1 MKTDNDDFILAG
13 FRQGEEK
20 AVKHIFER
28 FHKELV
34 AFATRITGS
43 RDEAQDIV
51 VEAFLKILPKAQN
64 FASILNIRAFL
75 YVVVRHASYEW
86 VGKQEAAEK
95 KQQAFAYLQQ
105 AEITPAQEAVMD
117 NEEMVAR
124 TLQLVYGY
132 IEQLPPQEKKV
143 FVMKVIQHKS
153 ADEIADEMNISKK
166 TVYNLSSSAVNRL
179 RSLVGNSGFPAV
191 LLLSAQ
197 FFQFF
202 SNQQEF

>member
-1 MKTDNDDFILAG
+1 MKTNNDELILAG
-13 FRQGEEK
+13 FRQGQEK
-20 AVKHIFER
+20 AVKQIFER

-34 AFATRITGS
+34 AFAARITGN

-51 VEAFLKILPKAQN
+51 VEAFLKILPRAQN
-64 FASILNIRAFL
+64 FASIHNIRAFL

-86 VGKQEAAEK
+86 VEKQETAEK

-105 AEITPAQEAVMD
+105 ADITPEQEAVMD
-117 NEEMVAR
+117 NEEMIAR

-143 FVMKVIQHKS
+143 FVMKVIQQKT
-153 ADEIADEMNISKK
+153 ADEIAAEMNISKK

-179 RSLVGNSGFPAV
+179 RNLVGNAGFPLF
-191 LLLSAQ
+191 LLFCIQ
-197 FFQFF
+197 FFYFF